1 MKARFIGDP
10 RDDFSG
16 PKTIPLFGR
25 TFPKGRFVTIEG
37 DDAEKVIGKLQAN
50 DHFEVGE
57 GEGEAPAAVAAEVAE
72 AGPPAVSKTGGSRS
86 KEAVVADL
94 DALALKHPGKVEYD
108 ARLGAPKLAAILEE
122 LKFELGED

>member
-1 MKARFIGDP
+1 MKAKFIGDP
-10 RDDFSG
+10 SDDFSG
-16 PKTIPLFGR
+16 PKALTLFGR
-25 TFPKGRFVTIEG
+25 VFPKDRFVTIDG
-37 DDAEKVIGKLQAN
+37 DDAEKVLAKLQAN
-50 DHFEVGE
+50 NHFEVGE
-57 GEGEAPAAVAAEVAE
+57 GEAPVAE
-72 AGPPAVSKTGGSRS
+72 PAQISPLDHDRNGKPGGSRS